1 MCRSGGN
8 DVKPVISERHTG
20 RSLRA
25 RNVINNNFEIGGG
38 KDAAAGFWVFQVSSV
53 VCPVRSNTLFSSFTV
68 HQAGKDNPQTI

>member
-1 MCRSGGN
+1 MTDYPGTHWGEAPCVSN
-8 DVKPVISERHTG
+8 S
-20 RSLRA
+20 
-25 RNVINNNFEIGGG
+25 NFKIGGG

>member
-1 MCRSGGN
+1 MCRSGVTMSNRGYRN
-8 DVKPVISERHTG
+8 GTQAVPG
-20 RSLRA
+20 A
-25 RNVINNNFEIGGG
+25 RNVINTNFEIGGG